1 LQATSAL
8 DTSTERAIQR
18 CLEELCATRTG
29 VVVAHRLSTV
39 VNVDCIL
46 VLDKG
51 RIIERGRHSD
61 LIAAKGVYYHM
72 WESQNSHQNSNGNS
86 NGSPP

>member
-1 LQATSAL
+1 MDLVDNYSRLLIRYPATSAL
-8 DTSTERAIQR
+8 DTNTERAIQR
-18 CLEELCATRTG
+18 CLEELCTTRTS

-51 RIIERGRHSD
+51 RIIERGR
-61 LIAAKGVYYHM
+61 
-72 WESQNSHQNSNGNS
+72 
-86 NGSPP
+86 